1 MMRGAFAVG
10 LLLAVMSTTGVSAA
24 KQLEGPEFANE
35 FGQSLPPVGFV
46 KFCAS
51 NPEECRSVGRNT
63 KRMSMTPDD
72 WTTLFQINRAVNVAV
87 KPMSDMDLYGV
98 EERWAYPQDDAG
110 DCEDYL
116 LLKKRELEKLGFHAG
131 SLLITVVLDEKND
144 GHAVLTVATEKG
156 DYVLDNRRND
166 ILLWKDTGYTFLKRQ
181 SPHDPRRWMALTG
194 AKSDGTLVSSGN

>member
-1 MMRGAFAVG
+1 MVRGAFAVG
-10 LLLAVMSTTGVSAA
+10 FLLAFVGMANVSAA
-24 KQLEGPEFANE
+24 KQLTGPEFADE

-51 NPEECRSVGRNT
+51 NPNECRSVGRNT
-63 KRMSMTPDD
+63 KRMSMTPEE
-72 WTTLFQINRAVNVAV
+72 WNTLFQVNRAVNVAV
-87 KPMSDMDLYGV
+87 RPVSDMELYGV
-98 EERWAYPQDDAG
+98 EERWAYPKDAG

-131 SLLITVVLDEKND
+131 ALLITVVLDERND
-144 GHAVLTVATEKG
+144 GHAVLTVATDKG

-166 ILLWKDTGYTFLKRQ
+166 IVLWKDTGYTFLKRQ